1 MDRLQAMHMFVR
13 VVETGS
19 FSKAAKEFAT
29 TQPTVT
35 KQVAAT
41 EARLKVRLLNRNTRG
56 VSLTESGALY
66 YEKCKNIV
74 REAEQADNIVQ
85 LTQTQATGMLRIG
98 TSVAFGRRV
107 VVPLALEFMAKHPQ
121 VKVDLSFEDRY
132 TDLVAHGLDVAI
144 RMGKLADSTL
154 GARFLGMNPWALVG
168 SPKYLKKQGTP
179 KRPADLIAQGLDVAV
194 RMGKLADSTLGARFL
209 GMNPWVVVA
218 APKYLR
224 KRGVPKRP
232 ADLGGHD
239 ALVYST
245 VQGDDVW
252 RLSPARGGL
261 PVTVPVTGKLRSNNL
276 SAVLAAARHG
286 LGVAALPRYVAG
298 DSLSAGHV
306 VEVLKDYA
314 LPEQEINA
322 VFPSPKL
329 VPGKVQAFIAFLQ
342 GRFGER
348 WWESIPKA

>member
-1 MDRLQAMHMFVR
+1 MDRLLAMEMFVR

-66 YEKCKNIV
+66 YERCKLIV
-74 REAEQADNIVQ
+74 HQAQEADSIVHVR
-85 LTQTQATGMLRIG
+85 QTQAQGLLRIG

-107 VVPLALEFMAKHPQ
+107 VVPLALDFMAKHPQ
-121 VKVDLSFEDRY
+121 VQVDLSFEDRY
-132 TDLVAHGLDVAI
+132 V
-144 RMGKLADSTL
+144 
-154 GARFLGMNPWALVG
+154 
-168 SPKYLKKQGTP
+168 
-179 KRPADLIAQGLDVAV
+179 DLIAQGIDVAV
-194 RMGKLADSTLGARFL
+194 RMGKLSDSTLGARFL
-209 GMNPWVVVA
+209 GMNPWVLVA
-218 APKYLR
+218 APRYLR
-224 KRGVPKRP
+224 KQGTPKRP
-232 ADLGGHD
+232 QDLSGHN
-239 ALVYST
+239 ALIYSS

-252 RLSPARGGL
+252 RLATPQGA

-276 SAVLAAARHG
+276 SAVLAAARAG

-298 DSLSAGHV
+298 DSLASGQV
-306 VEVLKDYA
+306 VELLKDHA
-314 LPEQEINA
+314 LPEQEIHA

-329 VPGKVQAFIAFLQ
+329 VPGKVQAFVAFMQ
-342 GRFGER
+342 GRFGAA
-348 WWESIPKA
+348 WWQTLPRA

>member
-1 MDRLQAMHMFVR
+1 MDRLQAMEMFVR

-74 REAEQADNIVQ
+74 READEAENIVK
-85 LTQTQATGMLRIG
+85 LRQTQAQGLLRIG

-107 VVPLALEFMAKHPQ
+107 IVPLALDFMAKHSQ
-121 VKVDLSFEDRY
+121 VQVDLSFEDRY
-132 TDLVAHGLDVAI
+132 TDLV
-144 RMGKLADSTL
+144 
-154 GARFLGMNPWALVG
+154 
-168 SPKYLKKQGTP
+168 
-179 KRPADLIAQGLDVAV
+179 AQGLDVAV

-209 GMNPWVVVA
+209 GMNPWVLVA
-218 APKYLR
+218 SPKYL
-224 KRGVPKRP
+224 KKQGTPKRP
-232 ADLGGHD
+232 ADLSAHN
-239 ALVYST
+239 ALIYSS

-252 RLSPARGGL
+252 RLFSLKGE

-276 SAVLAAARHG
+276 SAVLAAARNG

-298 DSLSAGHV
+298 DSLASGHV
-306 VEVLKDYA
+306 VELLREYA
-314 LPEQEINA
+314 LPEQEIHA

-329 VPGKVQAFIAFLQ
+329 VPGKVQAFVAFLQ
-342 GRFGER
+342 GRFGAR
-348 WWESIPKA
+348 WWETIPKA

>member
-1 MDRLQAMHMFVR
+1 MIGRMDRLQAMHMFVR

-56 VSLTESGALY
+56 VSVTESGALY

-74 REAEQADNIVQ
+74 REAEEADNIVQ
-85 LTQTQATGMLRIG
+85 LKQTQATGMLRIG

-121 VKVDLSFEDRY
+121 VTVDLSFEDRY

-179 KRPADLIAQGLDVAV
+179 KRPADL
-194 RMGKLADSTLGARFL
+194 S
-209 GMNPWVVVA
+209 
-218 APKYLR
+218 
-224 KRGVPKRP
+224 
-232 ADLGGHD
+232 GHD
-239 ALVYST
+239 ALIYSS

-252 RLSPARGGL
+252 RLMSPKGE
-261 PVTVPVTGKLRSNNL
+261 PVTVPVSGRLRSNNL
-276 SAVLAAARHG
+276 SAVLAAARNG
-286 LGVAALPRYVAG
+286 LGIAALPRYVAA
-298 DSLSAGHV
+298 DSLAAGQV
-306 VEVLKDYA
+306 VEVLADYS

-322 VFPSPKL
+322 VYPSPKL
-329 VPGKVQAFIAFLQ
+329 LPGKVQAFVAFLQ

-348 WWESIPKA
+348 WWETVPKA